1 MGAVKKLLTDQMVDD
16 SIMAMGEAEARDL
29 LKPMEPFDI
38 EKVTKWQ
45 CPDGTGIPLI
55 TMPNVPRP
63 LHGQGMQPRT
73 IFGKTTWDFMRKSA
87 YYSAGYKCE
96 ICGCE
101 PKKGDLHCLEA
112 GTEVLTSKGFKPIE
126 EMSKLD
132 TVAQYEPS
140 TKGISFVKPTST
152 VTTCVN
158 KKINIGYDRRFSVG
172 YSDKHRI
179 LVEHTTN
186 YNNPGYEKRIEYKD
200 VFPEELHFSG
210 DNRIP
215 TAGFAPHGRG
225 LTVDERIYI
234 ALNADGT
241 WQYES
246 DSLNYHVIRVKKE
259 RKQKRIKKLLSE
271 STLRYAELTEK
282 ARPEYISFSIWTK
295 PNCKDFW
302 GTFSLEEFTQEMA
315 KEFIDELCK
324 WDGWEGKRKNGAGKE
339 YDGRCWYTT
348 SKRQADFV
356 QAVAALAGIT
366 TTVSVTMRAHRD
378 WSASFDGRTPSEDC
392 RPQINIEF
400 ISRDSRGTTTMRR
413 TVVETEEQM
422 YCITVPSTYFVAR
435 SKDGYVFIT
444 GNCHELF
451 SYDYDK
457 QTGKFERVVA
467 ICRTCHDG
475 IHSGRLITMFKNKNP
490 LYPKS
495 YVLRVVEN
503 CFSLVHKYNLKH
515 KDEPL
520 RVYATYLEYVDVPEL
535 RDEMLSL
542 IKKYD
547 IKFYEEDVPRR
558 KLWKGWKVIVGS
570 NTYESP
576 YKSQGEWQEAMKK
589 ANEKDNIR
597 NIQNPFSGGVFD
609 EIDKIIDNDTQA

>member
-1 MGAVKKLLTDQMVDD
+1 MGAVKKLLTEQMVDD
-16 SIMAMGEAEARDL
+16 SMMAMGEAEARDL

-38 EKVTKWQ
+38 KKVTKWQ
-45 CPDGTGIPLI
+45 CPDGAGVPLI

-87 YYSAGYKCE
+87 YYNAGYKCE
-96 ICGCE
+96 ICGRE
-101 PKKGDLHCLEA
+101 PKKGDLHA
-112 GTEVLTSKGFKPIE
+112 
-126 EMSKLD
+126 
-132 TVAQYEPS
+132 
-140 TKGISFVKPTST
+140 
-152 VTTCVN
+152 
-158 KKINIGYDRRFSVG
+158 
-172 YSDKHRI
+172 
-179 LVEHTTN
+179 
-186 YNNPGYEKRIEYKD
+186 
-200 VFPEELHFSG
+200 
-210 DNRIP
+210 
-215 TAGFAPHGRG
+215 
-225 LTVDERIYI
+225 
-234 ALNADGT
+234 
-241 WQYES
+241 
-246 DSLNYHVIRVKKE
+246 
-259 RKQKRIKKLLSE
+259 
-271 STLRYAELTEK
+271 
-282 ARPEYISFSIWTK
+282 
-295 PNCKDFW
+295 
-302 GTFSLEEFTQEMA
+302 
-315 KEFIDELCK
+315 
-324 WDGWEGKRKNGAGKE
+324 
-339 YDGRCWYTT
+339 
-348 SKRQADFV
+348 
-356 QAVAALAGIT
+356 
-366 TTVSVTMRAHRD
+366 
-378 WSASFDGRTPSEDC
+378 
-392 RPQINIEF
+392 
-400 ISRDSRGTTTMRR
+400 
-413 TVVETEEQM
+413 
-422 YCITVPSTYFVAR
+422 
-435 SKDGYVFIT
+435 
-444 GNCHELF
+444 HELF

-520 RVYATYLEYVDVPEL
+520 RVYATYLEYLDVPEL

-576 YKSQGEWQEAMKK
+576 YKSQGEWQEAMDK

-609 EIDKIIDNDTQA
+609 EIDKIIDNDAQA